1 MKTKTRVA
9 NSYSIL
15 ESLRLK
21 NNLYLASS
29 SNDYHYVWLRDS
41 FYEVM
46 PYLELDSDE
55 YERTYHRILDIL
67 NDYAFKFNPIYMKK
81 PDTVADYIHPRYCE
95 EGKEI
100 PVEWGNAQNDATGAI
115 LYGIAKGEKFGKKII
130 RNEVDRKTVQNLVWY
145 LNTCRYWEDL
155 DNGMWEEN
163 RELHMSSVGACLAG
177 LYEIKGIVYVP
188 DFLIEA
194 GQVAISSLFP
204 KESLTKDFD
213 LAQLSLIYPYNLL
226 SNVQT
231 KIIVEQ
237 VENNLLRNAGVL
249 RYIGDSYY
257 NSALED
263 TRKLPNSF
271 YVGKEA
277 EWTMGI
283 PWLAL
288 CYIRLGDQKK
298 AEYYIRQAESLMLEG
313 SKLPKL
319 YYAHTRKENINNP
332 LGWSNALYIMAVKEY
347 EKVYGELKSEVI
359 EEVANTIKEVAKE
372 KDLELAGVSG

>member
-1 MKTKTRVA
+1 
-9 NSYSIL
+9 
-15 ESLRLK
+15 
-21 NNLYLASS
+21 
-29 SNDYHYVWLRDS
+29 
-41 FYEVM
+41 
-46 PYLELDSDE
+46 
-55 YERTYHRILDIL
+55 
-67 NDYAFKFNPIYMKK
+67 
-81 PDTVADYIHPRYCE
+81 
-95 EGKEI
+95 
-100 PVEWGNAQNDATGAI
+100 
-115 LYGIAKGEKFGKKII
+115 
-130 RNEVDRKTVQNLVWY
+130 
-145 LNTCRYWEDL
+145 
-155 DNGMWEEN
+155 
-163 RELHMSSVGACLAG
+163 MSSVGACLAG

-213 LAQLSLIYPYNLL
+213 LAQLSLVYPYNLL

-257 NSALED
+257 NSALEE
-263 TRKLPNSF
+263 TRKLPESF

-313 SKLPKL
+313 SKLPEL

-372 KDLELAGVSG
+372 KDLELAGVSE

>member
-1 MKTKTRVA
+1 
-9 NSYSIL
+9 
-15 ESLRLK
+15 
-21 NNLYLASS
+21 
-29 SNDYHYVWLRDS
+29 
-41 FYEVM
+41 
-46 PYLELDSDE
+46 
-55 YERTYHRILDIL
+55 
-67 NDYAFKFNPIYMKK
+67 
-81 PDTVADYIHPRYCE
+81 
-95 EGKEI
+95 
-100 PVEWGNAQNDATGAI
+100 
-115 LYGIAKGEKFGKKII
+115 
-130 RNEVDRKTVQNLVWY
+130 
-145 LNTCRYWEDL
+145 
-155 DNGMWEEN
+155 
-163 RELHMSSVGACLAG
+163 MSSVGACLAG
-177 LYEIKGIVYVP
+177 LYEIKDIVYVP

-194 GQVAISSLFP
+194 GHVSISSLCP
-204 KESLTKDFD
+204 NESLTKSCD
-213 LAQLSLIYPYNLL
+213 LAQLSLVYPYNLL

-231 KIIVEQ
+231 RIIVDR
-237 VENNLLRNAGVL
+237 VEKNLLRNAGVL

-298 AEYYIRQAESLMLEG
+298 AEYYIRQAESLMLDG

-372 KDLELAGVSG
+372 KDLELAVVSE